1 MSKYLLMLA
10 LAVLLPAEAIRAQVP
25 PAAIRA
31 QEITSILALIERAR
45 VDQAAAQT
53 IIVGAHE
60 AAERIARD
68 PASRDSLPLEL
79 DMYFDRYPEIIAGE
93 FGEVPDATRAMLVE
107 ALTELAIAYPD
118 RFSPQD
124 ALTEAGRVGFA
135 RVDEALFRVYTGQRE
150 RGYQW
155 ASIII
160 DSYQHLPSDQALPYL
175 AHLTAQQDDN
185 VAAIAA
191 FMMLLKFGR
200 EGGDAIMALEHAGT
214 VNDFVWQSVRMG
226 TQKVDEIC
234 PLIPDFTP
242 CVQNAILGN
251 PQGAMLQVTCDDL
264 PRLRGAFPPEEY
276 AGLVRRLCRLDS

>member
-45 VDQAAAQT
+45 VDQAAAT
-53 IIVGAHE
+53 TLIAGAHE
-60 AAERIARD
+60 AAELIARD
-68 PASRDSLPLEL
+68 PTSRESLPLDL
-79 DMYFDRYPEIIAGE
+79 DMYFDRHSEIIAGE
-93 FGEVPDATRAMLVE
+93 FGDVPDATRAVLVE

-118 RFSPQD
+118 KFSSQD
-124 ALTEAGRVGFA
+124 ALAEAGRVGFA
-135 RVDEALFRVYTGQRE
+135 RVGEALFRVYTSQRE

-155 ASIII
+155 PDLVIN
-160 DSYQHLPSDQALPYL
+160 SYQYLPPHQALPYL
-175 AHLTAQQDDN
+175 SELTAQQNDN
-185 VAAIAA
+185 VAALTA
-191 FMMLLKFGR
+191 FETMVKLGQ
-200 EGGDAIMALEHAGT
+200 EGADAIMALEHAGT
-214 VNDFVWQSVRMG
+214 VNDFVWRSVRMG
-226 TQKVDEIC
+226 TVKVDEIC

-264 PRLRGAFPPEEY
+264 PRLRGAFPPGEY